1 MWKGVSLHEVKT
13 IMKFRIRFADQIV
26 GFFLILALA
35 SVVFIVIMLG
45 KSQRWFAKDYA
56 FSTVLVSA
64 TGLSKNMPVQYKGFT
79 IGNVKNFYL
88 NGDDEVEVIF
98 LIHDLYLDRVK
109 EGSMVELMVSPVGL
123 GNQFLFH
130 AGNGA
135 ELLFAG
141 DFVPAVGSEQAKAHI
156 QQGLANPPRHDDS
169 ISLLMNRASTVLDE
183 INRVLVQVEGALQG
197 TDDTVIGQIVGGVNR
212 TVAGVETL
220 PGTINKTAAD
230 IIQDIDDLKALLE
243 DEVGRINPILADIN
257 ALTSKVNDPEGLVYT
272 VLDTDEAVYTNLV
285 SSLNSVSSILENL
298 DRTVAFV
305 PSQLPQIAGL
315 IMELRVTMKTAEDVL
330 IALTNNPLLR
340 RGIPK
345 RVETQSSGTSPRDIQ
360 F

>member
-1 MWKGVSLHEVKT
+1 
-13 IMKFRIRFADQIV
+13 
-26 GFFLILALA
+26 
-35 SVVFIVIMLG
+35 MLG
-45 KSQRWFAKDYA
+45 RSQRWFAKDYA
-56 FSTVLVSA
+56 FSTVLLSA

-98 LIHDLYLDRVK
+98 LIQELYLDRVK
-109 EGSMVELMVSPVGL
+109 KGSMVELMVSPVGL

-130 AGNGA
+130 AGKGM
-135 ELLFAG
+135 ELLASG
-141 DFVPAVGSEQAKAHI
+141 DFVPAVGSAQAMAYI
-156 QQGLANPPRHDDS
+156 RQGLASPPRHDDS
-169 ISLLMNRASTVLDE
+169 ITLLMSRANAVMDE
-183 INRVLVQVEGALQG
+183 INQISILVKEAFAG

-212 TVAGVETL
+212 TVAEAGNL
-220 PGTINKTAAD
+220 PATIDKTVAGLL
-230 IIQDIDDLKALLE
+230 QDIDDLKVMLE
-243 DEVGRINPILADIN
+243 DELNRINPILADIN
-257 ALTSKVNDPEGLVYT
+257 ALTSKANDPEGLVYT
-272 VLDTDEAVYTNLV
+272 VLDTNEAVYTNLV

-305 PSQLPQIAGL
+305 PGQLPQIAGL

-330 IALTNNPLLR
+330 TALTNNPLLR
-340 RGIPK
+340 GGIPK